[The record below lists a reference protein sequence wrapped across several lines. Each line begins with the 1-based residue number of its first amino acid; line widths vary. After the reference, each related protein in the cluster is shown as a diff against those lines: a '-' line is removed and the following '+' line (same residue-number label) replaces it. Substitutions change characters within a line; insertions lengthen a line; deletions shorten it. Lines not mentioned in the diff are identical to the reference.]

1 MNRILLAFALGV
13 ASLLV
18 VSCSKHPEVDDF
30 KQIQLHWNAF
40 DEAAENAER
49 KDSCVIEITSKV
61 MRDPVVTKSQL
72 VEISY
77 EVSYRVDEKGAIS
90 FDGRCS
96 DDRFADLTECSWQAT
111 CGVGSASVVKFHN
124 ER

>member
-61 MRDPVVTKSQL
+61 MRDPVVTKSRL

-96 DDRFADLTECSWQAT
+96 DDRFADLTECSW
-111 CGVGSASVVKFHN
+111 
-124 ER
+124 